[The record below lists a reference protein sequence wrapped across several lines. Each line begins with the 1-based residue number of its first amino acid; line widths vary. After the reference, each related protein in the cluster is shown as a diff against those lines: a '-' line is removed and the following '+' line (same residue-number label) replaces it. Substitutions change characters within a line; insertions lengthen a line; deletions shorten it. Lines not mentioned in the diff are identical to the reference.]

1 MTVVFSDV
9 GGTIFEGA
17 PWKHLQQHPLWN
29 KSRGRWEFLKFLPTY
44 IGSKTS
50 LVSEMNMRHRWL
62 EGMATMYTGVSRDA
76 LQTMYH
82 ETIQG
87 GMQSIFRRD
96 VVARLQ
102 EHKAKGNTVVLVS
115 GIFVDMVKLIAEDIG
130 ADDAIGTR
138 MAFDNNDLATGKL
151 IGMPCVGTHKINYMQ
166 QYLSDNAPDIALTDC
181 YGYADSYSDRALLS
195 AVGYSIATYPDDNM
209 RNVAQTNGWEIIPAS

>member
-17 PWKHLQQHPLWN
+17 PWTHLQQHPLWN
-29 KSRGRWEFLKFLPTY
+29 KDRGRWEFLKFLPTY

-62 EGMATMYTGVSRDA
+62 EGMATILAGIARNDLQAMYR
-76 LQTMYH
+76 

-87 GMQSIFRRD
+87 AMQPIFRSD

-102 EHKAKGNTVVLVS
+102 EHKAQGNTVVLVS

-130 ADDAIGTR
+130 VDDAIGTR
-138 MAFDNNDLATGKL
+138 MAFDSNGIATGKL
-151 IGMPCVGTHKINYMQ
+151 TGVPCVGTHKINYMQ
-166 QYLSDNAPDIALTDC
+166 QYLNDNAPNIALTDC

-195 AVGYSIATYPDDNM
+195 AVGHSIATYPDDNM
-209 RNVAQTNGWEIIPAS
+209 RTIAQTKGWEIIPAS